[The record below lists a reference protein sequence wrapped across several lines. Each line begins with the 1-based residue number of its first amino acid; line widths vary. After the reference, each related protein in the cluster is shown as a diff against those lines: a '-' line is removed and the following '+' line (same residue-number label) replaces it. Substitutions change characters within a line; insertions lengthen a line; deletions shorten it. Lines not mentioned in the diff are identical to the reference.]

1 MPCCESNSVE
11 SRQGNECRLSN
22 VDKHKDGTESSKDDS
37 SVIPIFVRHVSEKL
51 TLTVS
56 LDQSLQHL
64 MHLYAQKTKTKL
76 ECQYFVY
83 ERKTL
88 QPEHTFLFYGV
99 EQNTT
104 VHVCTRLLGGM

>member
-11 SRQGNECRLSN
+11 SRQGNECGLSN
-22 VDKHKDGTESSKDDS
+22 VDKHQDRTESSKDDS
-37 SVIPIFVRHVSEKL
+37 SVIPIFVRHVSGKL

-64 MHLYAQKTKTKL
+64 MHLYAQKTKTKF

-83 ERKTL
+83 RGKHL
-88 QPEHTFLFYGV
+88 NLIIPFYFMG
-99 EQNTT
+99 
-104 VHVCTRLLGGM
+104 